1 MPGGKAKTRTQHET
15 SEAPIGSERP
25 QLEERVLDYFHRN
38 SHAMDSVGGVAR
50 FWVGENH
57 GRVER
62 CLVDLHRR
70 GLLQKRTIAGTDFY
84 SLQQEPQRPA
94 SQQSRPA
101 ADSQAQACGR
111 ILIVDD
117 DPSIRSFMM
126 GALSEE
132 GHSVAVAENGVRAI
146 EMFHADPFDL
156 VVTDLWMP
164 GRSGIDVLQAV
175 KDHRP
180 STEVIVITA
189 HADLE
194 AAIEALRHGAYDLL
208 TKPLDDI
215 QLLYRAVERA
225 LQKQRLS
232 TDNFF
237 LVDTVQTRNLEL
249 KETVARL
256 AAVNE
261 IGKATTGLLEL
272 QEIYDTVVR
281 MVAQHL
287 KVRRVSV
294 LVAEPDS
301 DTMSL
306 VAAVGIA
313 EYEALN
319 QRVRVGEGIAGRVA
333 ATQSPLLVTDI
344 EKTEL
349 RELRSGG
356 RYTTPSFIATP
367 LSVSSPM
374 HYQRERVGVI
384 NASDKHSGDPFNEQD
399 LEFLS
404 TLSSHVA
411 VAIEHARLVSDMED
425 GYLALLVSL
434 IQAAE
439 DSRPETRGHSRRV
452 TELATAVAAAME
464 LPDSRVRLL
473 KRAAALHGVGRLLR
487 SSGNGSG
494 KSSDERD
501 GAAAF
506 MATERILVPI
516 ASLREVRELVLHAA
530 DGFDDSGSVFG
541 AGRIGTPLESRIL
554 ALCEEFVRRTSG
566 TDRDP
571 EKQRQV
577 LETLRNQASHKHDPQ
592 IVAALGQLVEAGEVR

>member
-57 GRVER
+57 GLVER
-62 CLVDLHRR
+62 CLVDLHGR

-84 SLQQEPQRPA
+84 SL
-94 SQQSRPA
+94 QQSRPA

-175 KDHRP
+175 KNHRP

-194 AAIEALRHGAYDLL
+194 VAIEALHHGAYDLL

-232 TDNFF
+232 MDNFL

-313 EYEALN
+313 EHEALN
-319 QRVRVGEGIAGRVA
+319 QRMRVGEGIAGRVA

-404 TLSSHVA
+404 TLSSQVA

-425 GYLALLVSL
+425 GYLAVLVSL

-439 DSRPETRGHSRRV
+439 DARPETRGHSRRV
-452 TELATAVAAAME
+452 TELATAMAEAME

-473 KRAAALHGVGRLLR
+473 KRAAALHEVGRL
-487 SSGNGSG
+487 STPTA
-494 KSSDERD
+494 D
-501 GAAAF
+501 GAGTTPNAF
-506 MATERILVPI
+506 MATERILAPI

-554 ALCEEFVRRTSG
+554 AVCEEFVRRTSG

-571 EKQRQV
+571 EKQRQA
-577 LETLRNQASHKHDPQ
+577 LETLRNQAGHKHDPQ
-592 IVAALGQLVEAGEVR
+592 IVAALGQLLEQGEVR